1 VPLFSIFRQLGLSSL
16 FVFLGLHHTCSA
28 IAQITPDSTLGTEAS
43 TVTSTTINGLP
54 SELVEGGAM
63 RGLNLFHSFL
73 DFNVSQGRGAFFSN
87 PIGISNILTRITGSQ
102 ASTIN
107 GTLGVL
113 GNANLFLLNPNG
125 IIFGSSAQLNLNG
138 SMLAT
143 TASELQFGNQGSF
156 SAISPSAPGVLT
168 VNPSA
173 LLFNQITTQ
182 GISSQANLSVPGD
195 RSLLLI
201 GGPIN
206 LNESSLL
213 APDGAV
219 GLGAFTGVGSVGLNT
234 SGNIVTLESSNSLQR
249 ANIQLSNST
258 IDVGGF
264 RGGDVTVYAQ
274 NLDISRSNIV
284 TRTASLQSGKISL
297 HATDTI
303 GLRNQSS
310 ISARSLSLGRAGDI
324 FIQARQLSLQDQSLI
339 VAPPAFGITQG
350 GDIIIQASNSVQLSG
365 ASSIATGNLT
375 SGGAAGSISI
385 TTPRLSLQNGSS
397 IQAASAIAG
406 ELETQG
412 GGIFVNASSS
422 VSLADQSRMIA
433 GSFGGSGSSGDIM
446 IMTKQLSL
454 QNGSAIAAQ
463 TSNSTGNGGNITINA
478 SESVTLNTGSIIAT
492 GSSNQGGNSGSIFMT
507 TPQLLLQ
514 EQSSIAARTENSAG
528 QGGDITIDSNT
539 ITLTGASNIFADSIN
554 QGGDAGNIL
563 ITTHQLWMQDG
574 STISTS
580 IDQSA
585 GNGGNLTINASDSIV
600 LNEKSRILVG
610 VFGQSSGDGGDLSIH
625 ASNAIL
631 LSGQSEILAG
641 VFGQSSGNSG
651 DTLITTGFLS
661 LQEGSQILATT
672 AQGSSGDGGD
682 ITLAVSGSIHLD
694 GASTIGTGSFTPLDQ
709 TLIAT
714 GNSGNISITA
724 NQLLLQNGSSIF
736 STTQK
741 STGTGGNITITV
753 ADSITLLSNSQI
765 ATGSVQGSGASGD
778 IVITTGALTLLDG
791 SDIAAGTRSSSGDG
805 GDITIDATAI
815 LLSGMGA
822 DGASSGIF
830 SRSLEGS
837 SGNAGMIQ
845 ISTQQLSVQDGAT
858 IETSSTGSGNA
869 GDIKLTADVILLDD
883 GSLSA
888 SANQAGGGDIRIKAR
903 EITLTNNSLISTS
916 VLSSD
921 STSGGGNITILSDQL
936 IALDNSDI
944 LATAT
949 LGPGGNITID
959 ADVFLAD
966 IYADGGGTPA
976 IATDFATL
984 RNNGR
989 VDISASS
996 QANVNGEVSFPELSL
1011 QAEILE
1017 DVKLNFINSE
1027 QLVADSCLSPQRTDR
1042 DQSRFTV
1049 SGAGGLAQ
1057 TPYEL
1062 VVLSYTT
1069 SKVEPIAQPLRPLRT
1084 PLSSAS
1090 HLIQKEPPFKWAL
1103 GDSIQEANMLFK
1115 TSNGRMLLGQ
1125 APAALPM
1132 VSDLVCD

>member
-1 VPLFSIFRQLGLSSL
+1 MFSIFRRLGLSSL
-16 FVFLGLHHTCSA
+16 FVFVGLNHICSA

-43 TVTSTTINGLP
+43 TVTSTTINGL
-54 SELVEGGAM
+54 SSDLVEGGAV

-73 DFNVSQGRGAFFSN
+73 NFHVNQGRGAFFSN
-87 PIGISNILTRITGSQ
+87 PIGIANILTRITGEQ
-102 ASTIN
+102 ASTVN

-125 IIFGSSAQLNLNG
+125 IIFGASAQLNLNG
-138 SMLAT
+138 SMVAT

-182 GISSQANLSVPGD
+182 GISSQANLSVPSD
-195 RSLLLI
+195 RSLLLV
-201 GGPIN
+201 GGPIY
-206 LNESSLL
+206 LNQARLS

-219 GLGAFTGVGSVGLNT
+219 GLGAFMGAGSVALNT
-234 SGNIVTLESSNSLQR
+234 SGKTLSFEPNNGLPR
-249 ANIQLSNST
+249 ANIQLSNSI

-264 RGGDVTVYAQ
+264 RGGDITIYAQ
-274 NLDISRSNIV
+274 NLDISKSSIE

-297 HATDTI
+297 NAIDNI

-324 FIQARQLSLQDQSLI
+324 SIQARQLSLQDQSLI
-339 VAPPAFGITQG
+339 LSPPAFGVTQG
-350 GDIIIQASNSVQLSG
+350 GDIVIQASEFVRLSG
-365 ASSIATGNLT
+365 ASSISTGNLT
-375 SGGAAGSISI
+375 SGGAAGNISIS
-385 TTPRLSLQNGSS
+385 TQQLSLQNGSS

-406 ELETQG
+406 GSETQG
-412 GGIFVNASSS
+412 GGIFINASNS
-422 VSLADQSRMIA
+422 VTLTDQSRIIA
-433 GSFGGSGSSGDIM
+433 GSFGGSGSSGDIT

-454 QNGSAIAAQ
+454 QDGSAIAAQ

-478 SESVTLNTGSIIAT
+478 SDSVTLNTGSVIAT
-492 GSSNQGGNSGSIFMT
+492 GSSNQGGDSGSIFIT

-514 EQSSIAARTENSAG
+514 EQSSIAARTENSKG
-528 QGGDITIDSNT
+528 QGGDISIDSNT

-563 ITTHQLWMQDG
+563 ITTHQLWMQEG

-585 GNGGNLTINASDSIV
+585 GDGGNLTINASDSIV
-600 LNEKSRILVG
+600 LSGKSRILVG
-610 VFGQSSGDGGDLSIH
+610 VFGQSSGKGGDLRIH

-641 VFGQSSGNSG
+641 VFGQSSGNGG

-661 LQEGSQILATT
+661 LQDGSQILATT
-672 AQGSSGDGGD
+672 AQGSSGDGGN
-682 ITLAVSGSIHLD
+682 ITLDVSGSIYLD
-694 GASTIGTGSFTPLDQ
+694 GGSTIGTGSFTPLDQ
-709 TLIAT
+709 TLMTT
-714 GNSGNISITA
+714 GDSGNIAIIA
-724 NQLLLQNGSSIF
+724 DQLLLQNGSSIF

-741 STGTGGNITITV
+741 STGAGGKITITV

-778 IVITTGALTLLDG
+778 IVITTGTLTLLDG

-822 DGASSGIF
+822 DDTPSGIF

-869 GDIKLTADVILLDD
+869 GDMKLTADFILLDN
-883 GSLSA
+883 GSFSA
-888 SANQAGGGDIRIKAR
+888 SADQAGGGDIEITTG

-916 VLSSD
+916 VLSSN
-921 STSGGGNITILSDQL
+921 STSGGGNITILSDQF

-949 LGPGGNITID
+949 LGPGGNITIE
-959 ADVFLAD
+959 ANIFLAD
-966 IYADGGGTPA
+966 IYADGGSAPA
-976 IATDFATL
+976 NVTDFATL
-984 RNNGR
+984 RNNSR

-996 QANVNGEVSFPELSL
+996 QKNVSGEVSLPELSL
-1011 QAEILE
+1011 QEEILE
-1017 DVKLNFINSE
+1017 DIQLNFIDSE
-1027 QLVADSCLSPQRTDR
+1027 QLVANSCLSSRQVER
-1042 DQSRFTV
+1042 DQSHFTI

-1062 VVLSYTT
+1062 LALSYAT
-1069 SKVEPIAQPLRPLRT
+1069 STIEPIAQGSRPLHA

-1090 HLIQKEPPFKWAL
+1090 QPIQKQPLSKWAL
-1103 GDSIQEANMLFK
+1103 GDPIQEANTLFK
-1115 TSNGRMLLGQ
+1115 TSNGRLLLGQ
-1125 APAALPM
+1125 MSTALPTA
-1132 VSDLVCD
+1132 SDLICN